1 MFGVP
6 VEAIG
11 VGGAVAAVLV
21 ILVLLASRKRKPVQ
35 FDEMDDPFKPVIP
48 GGPEYDPF
56 THGSATDKRR
66 AMRRRG
72 NSVRVLVS
80 DKDAKA
86 VPQEGWVLDRSL
98 TGMCLAVRDA
108 VPVGTVLSVCV
119 ADADPRVWIQ
129 LTVRNCHQRKAVV
142 AVGGELVGSHPSN
155 VLWPF
160 G

>member
-1 MFGVP
+1 VFGVP

-11 VGGAVAAVLV
+11 VGAAVAAVLV
-21 ILVLLASRKRKPVQ
+21 FLVLLAGAKKKRVK
-35 FDEMDDPFKPVIP
+35 FDEADDPFKPVIP
-48 GGPEYDPF
+48 GGRDYDPF

-66 AMRRRG
+66 SIRRRG
-72 NSVRVLVS
+72 ISVRVLVS
-80 DKDAKA
+80 DEQAKA

-98 TGMCLAVRDA
+98 TGMCLAVRDP
-108 VPVGTVLSVCV
+108 VTVGTVLSVCV

-129 LTVRNCHQRKAVV
+129 LKVRNCHQRKSVV
-142 AVGGELVGSHPSN
+142 AVGCELVGSHPSN